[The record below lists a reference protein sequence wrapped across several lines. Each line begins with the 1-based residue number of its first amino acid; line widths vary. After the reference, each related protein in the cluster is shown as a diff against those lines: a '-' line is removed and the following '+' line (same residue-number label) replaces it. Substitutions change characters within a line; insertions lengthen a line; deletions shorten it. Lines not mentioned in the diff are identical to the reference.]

1 MTTIHEPPRPGSG
14 SATADQP
21 SQSSGSPAPAPP
33 TRPDVARSGGGPLIA
48 FIERR
53 PEWVFPA
60 PAVLVLGLVMIFP
73 VVYTLYMS
81 VQTWEFSAQ
90 SPPTFAGLN
99 NYVRMFTAD
108 GRFWPAAART
118 IYFTVLAVAVETV
131 LGVAI
136 ALIFNREFVGK
147 GLIRTVFLFPMVA
160 TPVAIALVWATML
173 DPNLGILNYAIRVLG
188 LPPAPWT
195 SSQSWVI
202 PTLALVD
209 IWEWTPFISLITL
222 AGLSSLPP
230 EPYEAAIIDGASAR
244 QMLFQITLPLLRPTI
259 IVAVLFRI
267 IDALKTFDIIEVITQ
282 GGPAFSSE
290 TLNIFIFSNAFNY
303 YHLGYAS
310 AVLVFFFLFVMGV
323 SVLLLQLR
331 RAAE

>member
-1 MTTIHEPPRPGSG
+1 M
-14 SATADQP
+14 
-21 SQSSGSPAPAPP
+21 
-33 TRPDVARSGGGPLIA
+33 L
-48 FIERR
+48 IERH
-53 PEWVFPA
+53 PDWVFPA
-60 PAVLVLGLVMIFP
+60 PAVLVLALVMAFP

-81 VQTWEFSAQ
+81 LQTWEFSAQ
-90 SPPTFAGLN
+90 SPPAFAGLA

-108 GRFWPAAART
+108 NRFWPAVART
-118 IYFTVLAVAVETV
+118 FSFTILAVVVETV

-136 ALIFNREFVGK
+136 ALIFNRQFVGK
-147 GLIRTVFLFPMVA
+147 GLIRTIFLFPMVA

-173 DPNLGILNYAIRVLG
+173 DPNLGILNYGIRSLG
-188 LPPAPWT
+188 LAPAPWA
-195 SSQSWVI
+195 SSQEWVI

-222 AGLSSLPP
+222 AGLSSLAP
-230 EPYEAAIIDGASAR
+230 EPYEAARIDGASAR
-244 QMLFQITLPLLRPTI
+244 QVLFNITLPLLRPTI
-259 IVAVLFRI
+259 IVAVLFRV

-282 GGPAFSSE
+282 GGPAFASE

-310 AVLVFFFLFVMGV
+310 AVLVFFFLLVMGI
-323 SVLLLQLR
+323 SILLLQIR